1 MDAVAYIYGACNGAC
16 NGAFNG
22 AFNGECAAANKAQQ
36 HMKK

>member
-16 NGAFNG
+16 NG
-22 AFNGECAAANKAQQ
+22 ECAAANKAQQ